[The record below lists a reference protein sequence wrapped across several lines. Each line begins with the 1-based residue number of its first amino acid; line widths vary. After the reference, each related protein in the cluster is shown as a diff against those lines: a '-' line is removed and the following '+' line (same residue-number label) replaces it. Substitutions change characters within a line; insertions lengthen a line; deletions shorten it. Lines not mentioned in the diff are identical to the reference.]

1 MDITDIR
8 IRKVNADGKLKA
20 YVTVTFDD
28 SFVVHNV
35 KIIEGEN
42 GVFIAMP
49 SRKTKSGEYKDVA
62 HPINTSFR
70 TRLQDRILEAIPEA
84 NRGWSWSWRYSDF
97 DTARRG
103 LSMGATTATG
113 ACGSARPA
121 RGGPSTPRCG
131 DRRTAAPGCYPSPRH
146 SQRGSSSTC
155 RGSPPRPRVSTGGC
169 SSRSRVSGQASRRRS
184 STRDSCRREAST

>member
-70 TRLQDRILEAIPEA
+70 TQLQDRILEE
-84 NRGWSWSWRYSDF
+84 YEK
-97 DTARRG
+97 
-103 LSMGATTATG
+103 MGE
-113 ACGSARPA
+113 
-121 RGGPSTPRCG
+121 
-131 DRRTAAPGCYPSPRH
+131 DMETAAGD
-146 SQRGSSSTC
+146 
-155 RGSPPRPRVSTGGC
+155 
-169 SSRSRVSGQASRRRS
+169 SGKY
-184 STRDSCRREAST
+184 